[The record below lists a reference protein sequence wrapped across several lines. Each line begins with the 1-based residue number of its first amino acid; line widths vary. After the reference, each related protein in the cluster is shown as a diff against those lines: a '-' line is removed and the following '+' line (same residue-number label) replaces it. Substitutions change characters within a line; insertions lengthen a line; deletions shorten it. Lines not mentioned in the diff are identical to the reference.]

1 MIAFLLIS
9 LAVGDPI
16 LKTFYLNKKSQL
28 ERRPIS
34 QYEGRE
40 CAHTIG
46 KQVLL
51 TEQFTL
57 CYRHQ
62 PMVFNYR
69 SGLISFGKIESSWR
83 NLEMGFLYSN
93 YDSGEWI
100 GFVEGLNPIIWIP
113 LGLHKFTTQVWRHS
127 CFALDFKAT
136 TLQLYENGDKMHEGK
151 FEKLREIYAKIK
163 MEMNIFTI
171 GCAYIESLSEEE
183 DWTYAA
189 SMLGRYSDFQL
200 FGRILSRKDMED
212 ITGCRKIVQGD
223 LVSWERD
230 EWFLNGTK
238 KTSEVERLR
247 FQGDVCKDLSSSLHL
262 VPFPVKGLQ
271 YGAMDV
277 CNKLSG
283 DVAG

>member
-1 MIAFLLIS
+1 MLLYVMLPS
-9 LAVGDPI
+9 LVVGNPV

-34 QYEGRE
+34 ENEGRE
-40 CAHTIG
+40 CAHTTG
-46 KQVLL
+46 KQVSLPM
-51 TEQFTL
+51 QFTL

-83 NLEMGFLYSN
+83 NLEVGFVYGN

-113 LGLHKFTTQVWRHS
+113 LGFQKFTTQVWRHS
-127 CFALDFKAT
+127 CIVFDFKEA
-136 TLQLYENGDKMHEGK
+136 TLQLYENGKQMHIEK
-151 FEKLREIYAKIK
+151 FEKLKEIYEKMK

-171 GCAYIESLSEEE
+171 GCAYIESLDE
-183 DWTYAA
+183 DWTYSA
-189 SMLGRYSDFQL
+189 SMLGRYTDFQV
-200 FGRILSRKDMED
+200 FGRILSKGDMED
-212 ITGCRKIVQGD
+212 ITGCRKVVQGD
-223 LVSWERD
+223 LVSWDQD

-238 KTSEVERLR
+238 KTSEIERLR
-247 FQGDVCKDLSSSLHL
+247 FQGDVCKDLANSVHL
-262 VPFPVKGLQ
+262 VPFNVKGLQ
-271 YGAMDV
+271 HGAVEV

-283 DVAG
+283 EVAG